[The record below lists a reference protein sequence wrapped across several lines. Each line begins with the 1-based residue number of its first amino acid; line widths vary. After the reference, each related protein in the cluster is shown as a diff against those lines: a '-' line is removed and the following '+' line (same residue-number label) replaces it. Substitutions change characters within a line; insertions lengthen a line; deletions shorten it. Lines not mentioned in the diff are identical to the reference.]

1 MIKDFANTPAGDR
14 NVLMVSCDR
23 VGLGELEGPK
33 TARDFRELG
42 VVIHTV
48 YDGVL
53 DVRRDIDT
61 TVYSQPIVIR
71 SVVCRDRRNGTG
83 DLCPGAVL
91 EAQTSSL

>member
-1 MIKDFANTPAGDR
+1 MIEDFANTPAGDR

-23 VGLGELEGPK
+23 VGLRELEGPK

-53 DVRRDIDT
+53 DVRTRTTGRRIDEG
-61 TVYSQPIVIR
+61 Y
-71 SVVCRDRRNGTG
+71 VVM
-83 DLCPGAVL
+83 
-91 EAQTSSL
+91 S